1 MKLHYCACGEFHQ
14 DANEKKNRFRM
25 TFVPHD
31 KMPAMTSENTPLKVE
46 YCSLCGLPH
55 EYCSYGP
62 LWDKHPKKDAESVQT
77 EGAKAEE
84 KPLSIKAPKIASSS
98 STITVKIAPRIGR
111 RYLTTIAGLDD
122 CDVDLAKACKIF
134 AKKFA
139 CGVSKNDVGEIEIQ
153 GDCEESIVDVLTS
166 NWKQIKAKN
175 VVIKRK

>member
-1 MKLHYCACGEFHQ
+1 MRQ
-14 DANEKKNRFRM
+14 EKKSFPM

-31 KMPAMTSENTPLKVE
+31 KMPPMTSENTPVKVE
-46 YCSLCGLPH
+46 YCSICGLPH

-62 LWDKHPKKDAESVQT
+62 LWDKHPKKETT
-77 EGAKAEE
+77 EGETEGSKAEE
-84 KPLSIKAPKIASSS
+84 KPIPVKAPKVASSS

-111 RYLTTIAGLDD
+111 RYLTTISGLEE
-122 CDVDLAKACKIF
+122 CDVELAKACKIF

-139 CGVSKNDVGEIEIQ
+139 CGVSKNDAGEIEIQ
-153 GDCEESIVDVLTS
+153 GDCEETIVEVLTS